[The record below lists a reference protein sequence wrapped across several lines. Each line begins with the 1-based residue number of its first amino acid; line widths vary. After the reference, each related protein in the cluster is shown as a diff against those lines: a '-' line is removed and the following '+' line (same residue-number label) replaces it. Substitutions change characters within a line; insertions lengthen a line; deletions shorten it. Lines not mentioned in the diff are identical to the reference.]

1 MGGRDHKHEEN
12 NQIQFT
18 FFYLKMTT
26 TKVIFPWICFKFNMY
41 ISQADIMYIDKYR
54 TSGIKSQYK
63 SMKPS
68 FTRLHYDYIKDTKE
82 SF

>member
-1 MGGRDHKHEEN
+1 
-12 NQIQFT
+12 
-18 FFYLKMTT
+18 
-26 TKVIFPWICFKFNMY
+26 MY